1 MYVISHKW
9 YSVLSLMQLSSI
21 ESNVLYYIVLLSTVK
36 FISIIIKKKIED
48 LDSFSSLAFKL
59 IAKCLSPLFLPNYHF
74 NSVVKA
80 SKINIIM
87 WLITRLQV
95 SDTGSLSD
103 KIFTSCNAFPS
114 DGLPST
120 SMAIKRQTRPFNS
133 VLIGNIKSHQ
143 NQCTYFC

>member
-1 MYVISHKW
+1 MYCITL
-9 YSVLSLMQLSSI
+9 YSRVLENLL
-21 ESNVLYYIVLLSTVK
+21 VLLLKT
-36 FISIIIKKKIED
+36 KIED
-48 LDSFSSLAFKL
+48 WDSFSSPSFKL

-87 WLITRLQV
+87 WLMTRLQV

-103 KIFTSCNAFPS
+103 KIFTSCNAFPT
-114 DGLPST
+114 DDLPST

-133 VLIGNIKSHQ
+133 VLTGNIKSHQ
-143 NQCTYFC
+143 NHCTYFC